1 MRLCLLRPSL
11 SRATAAGG
19 DMFKLDLNL
28 KGIDQKLDK
37 ITKAAQG
44 AVRPAAQSGAQL
56 FYERAKAEAPVSAAG
71 HWFHG
76 TNKKYWFDA
85 GSLRDSIYQVYAK
98 GSSAEGKATYEV
110 SFNHTK
116 APYGFMVLRGTSRA
130 AANDFIGRAYDAT
143 YKAATHAASDRLT
156 AEIKKAL

>member
-1 MRLCLLRPSL
+1 
-11 SRATAAGG
+11 
-19 DMFKLDLNL
+19 MFKLDLNL
-28 KGIDQKLDK
+28 NGIDQKLDK

-71 HWFHG
+71 HWFRG

-98 GSSAEGKATYEV
+98 GKSADGRAAYEV
-110 SFNHTK
+110 SFNHPK
-116 APYGFMVLRGTSRA
+116 APYGFMVLRGTSSA

-143 YKAATHAASDRLT
+143 YKAATQAASDRLT

>member
-1 MRLCLLRPSL
+1 MRQILRPSPI
-11 SRATAAGG
+11 RVMADGG
-19 DMFKLDLNL
+19 DMLKLDLNL

-85 GSLRDSIYQVYAK
+85 GSLKDSIYQVYSK
-98 GSSAEGKATYEV
+98 GGSAEGRATYEV

-116 APYGFMVLRGTSRA
+116 APYGFMVLRGTSSA

-143 YKAATHAASDRLT
+143 YKAATQAASDRLT
-156 AEIKKAL
+156 TEIKKAL

>member
-1 MRLCLLRPSL
+1 MRLRQNL
-11 SRATAAGG
+11 SPIWAAVAGG
-19 DMFKLDLNL
+19 NMFKLDLNL
-28 KGIDQKLDK
+28 KGIEKGLDK
-37 ITKAAQG
+37 ITVAAQG
-44 AVRPAAQSGAQL
+44 AVRPAAQAGAQL

-85 GSLRDSIYQVYAK
+85 GSLKDSIYQVYSK
-98 GSSAEGKATYEV
+98 GGSAEGKATYEV

-116 APYGFMVLRGTSRA
+116 APYGFMVLRGTSSA

-143 YKAATHAASDRLT
+143 YKAATQAASDRLT